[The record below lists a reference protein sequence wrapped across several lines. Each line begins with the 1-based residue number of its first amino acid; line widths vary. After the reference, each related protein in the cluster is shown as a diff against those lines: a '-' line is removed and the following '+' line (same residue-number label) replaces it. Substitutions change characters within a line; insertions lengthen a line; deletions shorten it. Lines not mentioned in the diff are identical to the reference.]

1 MNKCKYCQAVIPDKT
16 VRGAPR
22 TFCDKSCSRKHYI
35 EQNKEKMHDSANIAW
50 KTKYEKLQ
58 ENPGYLK
65 SSWSMTEARKI
76 AYNSLKASGHYN
88 IMGNAG
94 AESMIQR
101 YGDNFIRE
109 KERAAKIKSGK
120 WIDYSVFNYDDV
132 KRYRSAVRRLTR
144 LLYGSAG
151 EGFHWDHIVP
161 ISTGFKL
168 SIPVEQ
174 LCQPENVKRLEAK
187 QNLSKGSS
195 ITEEAQNILKNW
207 NIQ

>member
-1 MNKCKYCQAVIPDKT
+1 MNFCKHCQANIPDKT
-16 VRGAPR
+16 ARGTAR
-22 TFCDKSCSRKHYI
+22 TFCNKSCSRKYYI
-35 EQNKEKMHDSANIAW
+35 KHNPDKLVEAGKKSFETIKKERPDVIQNRGRLTNKKKEAMSVLL
-50 KTKYEKLQ
+50 E
-58 ENPGYLK
+58 
-65 SSWSMTEARKI
+65 
-76 AYNSLKASGHYN
+76 SGHYSK
-88 IMGNAG
+88 MGKLG
-94 AESMIQR
+94 S
-101 YGDNFIRE
+101 
-109 KERAAKIKSGK
+109 AAAIKSGSLFGGIEHTRNVLIASGK
-120 WIDYSVFNYDDV
+120 WIDYSVFDYHDV

-151 EGFHWDHIVP
+151 NGFHWDHIVP

-195 ITEEAQNILKNW
+195 ITEEAQKILRNW

>member
-50 KTKYEKLQ
+50 KTKYEKLN
-58 ENPGYLK
+58 EDPNYLK
-65 SSWSMTEARKI
+65 NSWVMTESRKTI
-76 AYNSLKASGHYN
+76 YNTFNESGHFSK
-88 IMGNAG
+88 MGKNG
-94 AESMIQR
+94 MIAAKDR
-101 YGDNFIRE
+101 GVLFGGVNHTRE
-109 KERAAKIKSGK
+109 KMIKSGK